1 MIDEMKAGTK
11 TYILRMVKTVGILL
25 TVVLSLVMIYAAYCG
40 TTHPDDSKIAPLA
53 VLAFPFLLAIE
64 VAVGLAWLIVRM
76 WRCSLIVWVSMLIS
90 WPSVSVVCPLN
101 MFPHTYTPKED
112 STKFKVLTFNVEN
125 FKLAYYTDKEKERRE
140 GEATA
145 RYILE
150 QDADVVLL
158 QEASLSADFNELP
171 FMDALKKVYPY
182 RDHGYH
188 DQVILSKHPYQP
200 VVDDSI
206 KNGFASPDNPLN
218 SYHFYCRAFDVLVPG
233 HKVRFFNVHLHSLSL
248 SHNDKK
254 FYMDLT
260 NLKTQG
266 ETAQAKKAGKSLVS
280 KINSAFREHAKETA
294 LIRQVINQRDANVI
308 VCGDFNDVPLSYA
321 YRTVMGNDL
330 TDAWVKCG
338 FGPTTTYNNNRLF
351 FKIDHVMYRG
361 DMEAVEIHRHKA
373 GASDHYPLVT
383 TFVWKR

>member
-1 MIDEMKAGTK
+1 MQSEKK
-11 TYILRMVKTVGILL
+11 SYIFRVLKVVGIVFSVL
-25 TVVLSLVMIYAAYCG
+25 LSLVMIYSAYCG
-40 TTHPDDSKIAPLA
+40 TTHPESSKIAPVA
-53 VLAFPFLLAIE
+53 VLAFPFLLALE
-64 VAVGLAWLIVRM
+64 VAVGLVWLIVRR
-76 WRCSLIVWVSMLIS
+76 WRCSLIVWVALLIA
-90 WPSVSVVCPLN
+90 WPSVSVVCPMN
-101 MFPHTYTPKED
+101 MFPHRYTPTED

-125 FKLAYYTDKEKERRE
+125 FKVAYYADKEKERKA
-140 GEATA
+140 GELTA

-171 FMDALKKVYPY
+171 FMDSLKRVYPY

-248 SHNDKK
+248 SSDDRQ

-260 NLKTQG
+260 KLKTKG
-266 ETAQAKKAGKSLVS
+266 EAQQAKQAGKSLLA
-280 KINSAFREHAKETA
+280 KINNAFRVHAQETA
-294 LIRQVINQRDANVI
+294 LIRQVINQSDANVI

-361 DMEAVEIHRHKA
+361 DMEAVEIHRHKE

>member
-11 TYILRMVKTVGILL
+11 TYILRIVKTVGILL

-76 WRCSLIVWVSMLIS
+76 WRCSLIVWVSMLIA

-125 FKLAYYTDKEKERRE
+125 LKLAYYTDKEKERRE

-248 SHNDKK
+248 SPNDKK
-254 FYMDLT
+254 FYMDLKYY
-260 NLKTQG
+260 LGQ
-266 ETAQAKKAGKSLVS
+266 KS
-280 KINSAFREHAKETA
+280 F
-294 LIRQVINQRDANVI
+294 
-308 VCGDFNDVPLSYA
+308 
-321 YRTVMGNDL
+321 
-330 TDAWVKCG
+330 
-338 FGPTTTYNNNRLF
+338 
-351 FKIDHVMYRG
+351 
-361 DMEAVEIHRHKA
+361 
-373 GASDHYPLVT
+373 
-383 TFVWKR
+383 

>member
-1 MIDEMKAGTK
+1 M
-11 TYILRMVKTVGILL
+11 
-25 TVVLSLVMIYAAYCG
+25 
-40 TTHPDDSKIAPLA
+40 A
-53 VLAFPFLLAIE
+53 VLAFPFLLALE
-64 VAVGLAWLIVRM
+64 VAVGLVWLIVRR
-76 WRCSLIVWVSMLIS
+76 WRCSLIVWVALLIA
-90 WPSVSVVCPLN
+90 WPSVSVVCPMN
-101 MFPHTYTPKED
+101 MFPHRYTPTED

-125 FKLAYYTDKEKERRE
+125 FKVAYYADKEKERKA
-140 GEATA
+140 GELTA

-171 FMDALKKVYPY
+171 FMDSLKRVYPY

-248 SHNDKK
+248 SSDDRQ

-260 NLKTQG
+260 KLKTKG
-266 ETAQAKKAGKSLVS
+266 EAQQAKQAGKSLLA
-280 KINSAFREHAKETA
+280 KINNAFRVHAQETA
-294 LIRQVINQRDANVI
+294 LIRQVINQSDANVI

-361 DMEAVEIHRHKA
+361 DMEAVEIHRHKE